1 MTVEGLP
8 AAPGFPAAGFRHS
21 ALIVES
27 DRSLRELLV
36 PAVRRALTEAD
47 GVSLAVSD
55 ATARLLRAELGPDA
69 GAVRWEDRA
78 RCQRLGFAYEA
89 FRRFLAGARDAG
101 RRVHV
106 FAEPSVGGPGDEPS
120 PADRTAAFLAYE
132 AFCNETY
139 AGCGCPVTCLW
150 DARRHSAPLIDSVRA
165 LHSHELGPGG
175 DRPNAGYVSPRDY
188 LARRGSRPLPAP
200 AGVDWAARLA
210 STDDLPGLRARLRY
224 WTTEHRFAPVAAGD
238 VLLAVNEIATNGL
251 THGRPP
257 VTVRAWHAGDTL
269 VVQVDDR
276 GGIPLPPAG
285 GYEVPDEEQDR
296 TRGLWLARQLA
307 DVMQTH
313 TADGSTTAVRLH
325 FPYQLTHVRP
335 PHLDGA
341 GG

>member
-1 MTVEGLP
+1 MTVEGLSVT
-8 AAPGFPAAGFRHS
+8 PGTAMAGFRHS

-47 GVSLAVSD
+47 SVFVAVSD
-55 ATARLLRAELGPDA
+55 DTAGLLRAELGPDA
-69 GAVRWEDRA
+69 GAVDWGDTAAFYPRF
-78 RCQRLGFAYEA
+78 GFAYEA
-89 FRRFLAGARDAG
+89 FRRFLTGARDTG

-106 FAEPSVGGPGDEPS
+106 FAEPSVGGPDDDPS
-120 PADRTAAFLAYE
+120 PVDRTDAYLAYE
-132 AFCNETY
+132 AFCNEAY

-150 DARRHSAPLIDSVRA
+150 DARRHPARLIDNVRT
-165 LHSHELGPGG
+165 LHNHELRPGG
-175 DRPNAGYVSPRDY
+175 DRPNGAYVGPRDFV
-188 LARRGSRPLPAP
+188 AGRCRPLPEPSA
-200 AGVDWAARLA
+200 VDWAASLA

-224 WTTEHRFAPVAAGD
+224 WTAEHRFAPDAAGD
-238 VLLAVNEIATNGL
+238 VTLAVNEIATNGL
-251 THGRPP
+251 THGSPP
-257 VTVRAWHAGDTL
+257 VTVRAWHAGGTL

-276 GGIPLPPAG
+276 GGIPLPAAG

-313 TADGSTTAVRLH
+313 TTGGSTAVRLH

-335 PHLDGA
+335 PHLASPDG
-341 GG
+341 